1 MNFIKYSIKIALS
14 FVFSIVITF
23 SSLANNEKIIDSTI
37 YHVKKNSHFYD
48 STAYEKIFIAGI
60 DSINTFSEDIF
71 IQTVEVANGNLRI
84 KIKTSKIEEELILVK
99 KMYFQFGKIEIIIW

>member
-23 SSLANNEKIIDSTI
+23 SSLANNEKIIDTTI

-84 KIKTSKIEEELILVK
+84 KIKTSEIEEELILVK
-99 KMYFQFGKIEIIIW
+99 NKNLI